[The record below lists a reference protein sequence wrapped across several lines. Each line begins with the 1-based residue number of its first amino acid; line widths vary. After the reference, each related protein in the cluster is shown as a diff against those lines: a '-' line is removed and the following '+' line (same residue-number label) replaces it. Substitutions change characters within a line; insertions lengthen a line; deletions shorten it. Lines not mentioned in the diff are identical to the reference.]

1 MKYTQDYSYKKRKF
15 GTSFYIIAACCLLIL
30 GGASWFAL
38 SSFSNTENSSKKQ
51 ESSEYKDNTSSY
63 IESKVEEY
71 TEPLPEVTAKDTA
84 ESVSEEPYSSEES
97 TAETEKQTVSF
108 MLPVEGEVVKGY
120 SSSALQYSATYGDM
134 RLHLGVDIACKD
146 GTSVSACSD
155 GTVVAVEESSSLGKT
170 IEIDHGNGVSIK
182 YASLDGISLKS
193 GDTVK
198 LGDIIG
204 KVTTVPSECNEES
217 HLHIEALKDG
227 KAVSVLE
234 IINVE

>member
-38 SSFSNTENSSKKQ
+38 SNYSGDENTSINQ

-63 IESKVEEY
+63 IESKVEEF
-71 TEPLPEVTAKDTA
+71 TEPVPDVQTKDTA
-84 ESVSEEPYSSEES
+84 ESVSQEPYSSEETQS
-97 TAETEKQTVSF
+97 ETKEQTVSF
-108 MLPVEGEVVKGY
+108 MLPVEGEVVKEY

-146 GTSVSACSD
+146 GTAVSACGD
-155 GTVVAVEESSSLGKT
+155 GTVVAVEESDRLGKT
-170 IEIDHGNGVSIK
+170 IEIEHGGVTIK
-182 YASLDGISLKS
+182 YASLDGITLKS

-204 KVTTVPSECNEES
+204 TVTTVPSECNEES

-234 IINVE
+234 IINLE